1 MCRFRPARS
10 TSRSSTSASDAPV
23 RGDGRRIAR
32 PPRAEAG
39 VTNIPYFQVFYGTAL
54 VRSFFLLPLPSNAE
68 KTPAPMCGR
77 GVTAPNHDRN
87 PAPTSFRRADARD
100 PVCRRHR
107 AADPHLHGG
116 SAALR
121 RLLPGSRCG
130 DEDDG
135 AFSARHDVDN
145 FCFCPYMGAAVA
157 EPEFRAV
164 VLGVLETFVT
174 SCRCGAVQ
182 RVLSLRAPPGL

>member
-1 MCRFRPARS
+1 MLAILCAAS
-10 TSRSSTSASDAPV
+10 TGQQIHIYTEDPQHFAAFCPV
-23 RGDGRRIAR
+23 DG
-32 PPRAEAG
+32 AE
-39 VTNIPYFQVFYGTAL
+39 TT
-54 VRSFFLLPLPSNAE
+54 
-68 KTPAPMCGR
+68 
-77 GVTAPNHDRN
+77 
-87 PAPTSFRRADARD
+87 
-100 PVCRRHR
+100 
-107 AADPHLHGG
+107 
-116 SAALR
+116 
-121 RLLPGSRCG
+121 
-130 DEDDG
+130 DDG

>member
-1 MCRFRPARS
+1 M
-10 TSRSSTSASDAPV
+10 
-23 RGDGRRIAR
+23 
-32 PPRAEAG
+32 
-39 VTNIPYFQVFYGTAL
+39 
-54 VRSFFLLPLPSNAE
+54 RSFFLLPLPSNAE

-130 DEDDG
+130 DDG
-135 AFSARHDVDN
+135 RRRLL
-145 FCFCPYMGAAVA
+145 GAARRRQLLLLPLHGRCSRRTGVPCRGARRARDVRHELPVRRGAAGALAAGPLRVSDPA
-157 EPEFRAV
+157 ESSFGRSFPSLFIFRFMPRGRFRAV
-164 VLGVLETFVT
+164 HPF
-174 SCRCGAVQ
+174 Q
-182 RVLSLRAPPGL
+182 RHISTL

>member
-1 MCRFRPARS
+1 
-10 TSRSSTSASDAPV
+10 
-23 RGDGRRIAR
+23 
-32 PPRAEAG
+32 
-39 VTNIPYFQVFYGTAL
+39 
-54 VRSFFLLPLPSNAE
+54 
-68 KTPAPMCGR
+68 MCGR

-87 PAPTSFRRADARD
+87 PAPTTFCRADARILCAAGTGQQIHIYTED
-100 PVCRRHR
+100 PQHF
-107 AADPHLHGG
+107 AAFCPADGTG
-116 SAALR
+116 TT
-121 RLLPGSRCG
+121 
-130 DEDDG
+130 DDG

-145 FCFCPYMGAAVA
+145 YCFCPYMGAAVA